1 MHAKIKQIKKGV
13 LNGMSFKDAILFD
26 MNFIIKEIDTIDN
39 EELEKIYKLS
49 QRFVRDLGR
58 ELTERCG
65 YEDEF

>member
-1 MHAKIKQIKKGV
+1 
-13 LNGMSFKDAILFD
+13 MSFKDAILFD
-26 MNFIIKEIDTIDN
+26 MYFIIKEIDTIDD
-39 EELEKIYKLS
+39 EELEQIYKLS